1 MRSLLMVIV
10 AVVLVTA
17 GCSSS
22 KRASDTINTI
32 PDNNTSPGAT
42 SGSCP
47 FSGSTQSQSQP
58 GSGGATT
65 LTKADPSTAGCI
77 DNVQLNFSPSLA
89 TSTTAYKSA
98 SGAGSAVLVM
108 TLQNTTLG
116 SGLKTGTT
124 TNAHGLNY
132 VKSIDV
138 EKASNGITVSITLDQ
153 KRPFLLNSSNVPAEL
168 ELAIG

>member
-1 MRSLLMVIV
+1 LRLFTV
-10 AVVLVTA
+10 ALAALFVFT

-22 KRASDTINTI
+22 KHNASTINTI
-32 PDNNTSPGAT
+32 PDNPTNSNSA

-47 FSGSTQSQSQP
+47 FSGSTQSQTQS

-65 LTKADPSTAGCI
+65 LTKANPSTAGCI

-89 TSTTAYKSA
+89 TSTTAYETT
-98 SGAGSAVLVM
+98 SGTSGAVLVM
-108 TLQNTTLG
+108 TLANTTLG
-116 SGLKTGTT
+116 SGMKTGTT

-132 VKSIDV
+132 VKSVDV

-153 KRPFLLNSSNVPAEL
+153 KRPFLVNSSNVPAEVQ
-168 ELAIG
+168 LAIG

>member
-1 MRSLLMVIV
+1 VRVVVVAIAALL
-10 AVVLVTA
+10 AFT
-17 GCSSS
+17 GCST
-22 KRASDTINTI
+22 KRSVTTNINTV
-32 PDNNTSPGAT
+32 PDNNANANAT

-47 FSGSTQSQSQP
+47 FSGSTQSQAQP

-89 TSTTAYKSA
+89 PSTTAYKTTST
-98 SGAGSAVLVM
+98 GGGAVLVM
-108 TLQNTTLG
+108 TLENTTLG
-116 SGLKTGTT
+116 SGMKTGTT
-124 TNAHGLNY
+124 SNAHGLNY
-132 VKSIDV
+132 VKTVDV

-153 KRPFLLNSSNVPAEL
+153 KRPFLVNSSNVPAEL